1 MKGFTRLFHVLES
14 VQYGLLYMFSAFFG
28 GVTLDYIFPRY
39 DENET
44 TRNVLWQSALQC
56 LCLVIMVYFIRYMI
70 KMIPLFFPVP
80 SFSKFIPYTTPEYS
94 GEMMMGFVFLGS
106 QLNLINKLDLLS
118 KRFYQFIYNEKRDK
132 VNPSVSINKT
142 ENSDDSVDTSLND
155 DYNVETQ
162 FIPTNG

>member
-14 VQYGLLYMFSAFFG
+14 VQYGLLYMFAAFFG
-28 GVTLDYIFPRY
+28 GVSLDYIFPRY
-39 DENET
+39 DENEKT
-44 TRNVLWQSALQC
+44 GTVLWQAVLQC
-56 LCLVIMVYFIRYMI
+56 LCLIILVYFTRYVI
-70 KMIPLFFPVP
+70 KNIPLFFPIP

-132 VNPSVSINKT
+132 VTPSVSLNKST
-142 ENSDDSVDTSLND
+142 DDDSDSDSDDD
-155 DYNVETQ
+155 
-162 FIPTNG
+162 

>member
-1 MKGFTRLFHVLES
+1 MKGFTRFFHVLES

-28 GVTLDYIFPRY
+28 GVALDYIFPRY
-39 DENET
+39 DENEET
-44 TRNVLWQSALQC
+44 KTVLWQTVLQC

-70 KMIPLFFPVP
+70 KMVPLFFPIP

-132 VNPSVSINKT
+132 EISSVAINKSADDDL
-142 ENSDDSVDTSLND
+142 EN
-155 DYNVETQ
+155 DYTVETQ